1 MAHAKS
7 SLAEATVRLGLGIPS
22 YSTSGSGPRHDQIFS
37 AEVTVGDEVMGR
49 GIAKTKREAERL
61 AAEEAL
67 GTVEEREEQG
77 QPGDDARFEG
87 PWPVFGQVLS
97 QVIAV
102 AESRVSPR
110 LNGEEARVAIRD
122 FSLSLYKEI
131 LNDLGEVVDD
141 DDDDEDDD

>member
-7 SLAEATVRLGLGIPS
+7 SLAETTVRLGLGIPA

-37 AEVTVGDEVMGR
+37 AEVKVGEEVMGR

-67 GTVEEREEQG
+67 NALEDREQQAQLDEE
-77 QPGDDARFEG
+77 PPFEG
-87 PWPVFGQVLS
+87 PWPIFGQVLS

-110 LNGEEARVAIRD
+110 LSGEEARTAIRD
-122 FSLSLYKEI
+122 FSLSLYKDI
-131 LNDLGEVVDD
+131 LGNLGEVVDD